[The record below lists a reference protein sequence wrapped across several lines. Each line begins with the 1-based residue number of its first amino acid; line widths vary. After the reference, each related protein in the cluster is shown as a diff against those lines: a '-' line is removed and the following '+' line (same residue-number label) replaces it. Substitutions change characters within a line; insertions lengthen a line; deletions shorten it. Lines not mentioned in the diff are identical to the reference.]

1 MMNNYIIAP
10 SSAYYAE
17 ALGCNDAL
25 SGIMVG
31 AAPLFAMSSSVVYS
45 YWTNYNYKHPM
56 LFAATLQIIGNLL
69 YASAF
74 SYKSIRM
81 CLIGR
86 AITGLGAPRVINRR

>member
-1 MMNNYIIAP
+1 MVNSYIIAP

-31 AAPLFAMSSSVVYS
+31 ATPLFAMSSSIIYS
-45 YWTNYNYKHPM
+45 YWTNSNYKHPM

-69 YASAF
+69 YASAY
-74 SYKSIRM
+74 SYKSMGM

-86 AITGLGAPRVINRR
+86 AITGLGATKVINRR